1 MLKRFA
7 LLASLTLLLGVAY
20 VQPAQARTRFSF
32 QIGVGRVPPP
42 GYVWQEGYYARTGYG
57 RHWVP
62 GTWIRAPYGYGRRD
76 WARERWER
84 RSYYR
89 DRDWHDRGRRDWDR
103 NRDRGNWNRDDRG
116 WRR

>member
-32 QIGVGRVPPP
+32 QIGVGRIPPP
-42 GYVWQEGYYARTGYG
+42 GYVWQEGYYAWTGYG

-62 GTWIRAPYGYGRRD
+62 GTWVPSPYGYGRRD

-89 DRDWHDRGRRDWDR
+89 DRDWRDRGRRDWDR
-103 NRDRGNWNRDDRG
+103 NRDRNRGN
-116 WRR
+116 